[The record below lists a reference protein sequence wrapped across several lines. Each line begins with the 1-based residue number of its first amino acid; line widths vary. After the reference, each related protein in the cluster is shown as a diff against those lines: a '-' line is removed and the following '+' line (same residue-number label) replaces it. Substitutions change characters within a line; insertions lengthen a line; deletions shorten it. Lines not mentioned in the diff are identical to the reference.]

1 VKFTNQQRIEIK
13 EEETDIIW
21 EDDDYKIVRPFSLRS
36 SVLYGYRTHWCTSIE
51 NGYYYD
57 AYVDTGVLFFILQK
71 NGDPLNP
78 YYKVMGWKPF
88 LNKLPIKRG
97 PENPGY
103 GVNDYTKHTGEK
115 HSLLSRYNGL
125 EERKELDKHYS
136 FSIDDRYLYK
146 YTDEIEFYDAL
157 DQTALMPVQY
167 KKDGSLYCRE
177 VNDWYKNSPQDADW
191 NGPYRDMDTQQLYEW
206 KVSSYVWEQVIGYFY
221 SAANKQK
228 KYLTSI

>member
-1 VKFTNQQRIEIK
+1 MKFTNQQRIEIK
-13 EEETDIIW
+13 EQETDIIW
-21 EDDDYKIVRPFSLRS
+21 ESDEWKIVRPFSLRS
-36 SVLYGYRTHWCTSIE
+36 AVLYGYGTHWCTSIE

-57 AYVDTGVLFFILQK
+57 AYVEGGVLFFILQK
-71 NGDPLNP
+71 NGDPMNP

-103 GVNDYTKHTGEK
+103 GVNDYTKVTGEK

-125 EERKELDKHYS
+125 DERKELDKHYS

-157 DQTALMPVQY
+157 DQTAIMPVQY
-167 KKDGSLYCRE
+167 KMDEIGHPYLYCKE
-177 VNDWYKNSPQDADW
+177 VNDWYKDAHTDKET
-191 NGPYRDMDTQQLYEW
+191 GILYEW
-206 KVSSYVWEQVIGYFY
+206 EVPSEAWISVIGYFY

-228 KYLTSI
+228 KYLTSL